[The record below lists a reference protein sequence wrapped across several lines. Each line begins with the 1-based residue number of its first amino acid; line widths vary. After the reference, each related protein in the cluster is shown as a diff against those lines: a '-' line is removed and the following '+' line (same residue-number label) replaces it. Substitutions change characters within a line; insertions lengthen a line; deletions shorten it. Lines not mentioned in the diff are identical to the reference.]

1 MGDLSEY
8 WCCTRFRNLISFWN
22 VPNRRWWKGGLAKS
36 GPIDPC
42 DVKLKGC
49 LFYETRSALVGEPFE
64 VETLLAGLLL
74 SDISSYLRNIF
85 YYYQK

>member
-1 MGDLSEY
+1 M
-8 WCCTRFRNLISFWN
+8 
-22 VPNRRWWKGGLAKS
+22 AKS

-64 VETLLAGLLL
+64 VETPLAGLLL
-74 SDISSYLRNIF
+74 SDISNYLRNIF
-85 YYYQK
+85 YYYIKNNPYLSNPALSTLLAVQ